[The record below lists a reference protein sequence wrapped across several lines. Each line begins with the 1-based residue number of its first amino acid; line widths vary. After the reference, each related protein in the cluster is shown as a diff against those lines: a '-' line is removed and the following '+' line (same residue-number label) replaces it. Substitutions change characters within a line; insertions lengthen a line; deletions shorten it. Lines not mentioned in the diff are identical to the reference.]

1 MSHRPEVHLLALG
14 GTIAMAPSSDEMQG
28 VKPQLGAADLLAAV
42 PELSGS
48 DVSLSFTDVLKKPG
62 ASLSVDDIAALA
74 QVIAEREQEGASGFV
89 VTQGTDTIE
98 ETAYLL
104 DLFHT
109 GQAPVVVTGAM
120 RHHSMPSADGP
131 ANLLAAV
138 QTAASAGSRGM
149 GCLVVFSDRIH
160 AGRFVRKEH
169 ATAPGAFASPHTGPI
184 GYITEGAPRLLL
196 TPAPQQHVPLPLLR
210 PARVA
215 LITAGLGDDGE
226 LLQGLGDRFD
236 GVVIAAF
243 GAGHV
248 PETWADPLE
257 KMAEQIP
264 VVFASRTGAG
274 STTRNTYGFP
284 GSERDLLRRGLV
296 AARDLDPYKARL
308 LLLAHLR
315 AGSDR
320 NGIAA
325 AFA

>member
-1 MSHRPEVHLLALG
+1 MSHPPTVHLFALG
-14 GTIAMAPSSDEMQG
+14 GTIAMASADETQG
-28 VKPQLGAADLLAAV
+28 VKPQLGAADLLTAV
-42 PELSGS
+42 PGLSGL
-48 DVSLSFTDVLKKPG
+48 DATLSFTDVTKKPG

-74 QVIAEREQEGASGFV
+74 QIIAQHERNGVSGFV

-104 DLFHT
+104 DLLHT

-120 RHHSMPSADGP
+120 RNPSISGADGP

-138 QTAASAGSRGM
+138 QTAASEASRGM
-149 GCLVVFSDRIH
+149 GCLVVFSDQIH
-160 AGRFVRKEH
+160 AARFVRKGH
-169 ATAPGAFASPHTGPI
+169 ATAPGAFASPQAGPI
-184 GYITEGAPRLLL
+184 GFIVEGAPRLLL
-196 TPAPQQHVPLPLLR
+196 TPPPQQHIPLPLLR

-215 LITAGLGDDGE
+215 LITAVLGDDGE

-236 GVVIAAF
+236 GAVIAAF

-248 PETWADPLE
+248 PETWAEPLG
-257 KMAEQIP
+257 KIAEQIP

-274 STTRNTYGFP
+274 STARNTYGFA
-284 GSERDLLRRGLV
+284 GSERDLLHRGLI
-296 AARDLDPYKARL
+296 AAGDLDPYKARL

-315 AGSDR
+315 VGTDR
-320 NGIAA
+320 KGIAA

>member
-1 MSHRPEVHLLALG
+1 MSHRPEVHLFALG
-14 GTIAMAPSSDEMQG
+14 GTIAMAPADGEAKG

-42 PELSGS
+42 PGLSDL
-48 DVSLSFTDVLKKPG
+48 DVTLRFTDVSKKPG
-62 ASLSVDDIAALA
+62 ASLSVDDIAELA
-74 QVIAEREQEGASGFV
+74 EMIAQSEREGASGFV

-104 DLFHT
+104 DVLHA
-109 GQAPVVVTGAM
+109 GQAPVIVTGAM
-120 RHHSMPSADGP
+120 RHPSIPGADGP

-138 QTAASAGSRGM
+138 QTAASSAGRGS
-149 GCLVVFSDRIH
+149 GCLVVFSDQVH
-160 AGRFVRKEH
+160 AARFVRKEH
-169 ATAPGAFASPHTGPI
+169 ATAPGAFASPHAGPVGFI
-184 GYITEGAPRLLL
+184 SEGIPHLLL
-196 TPAPQQHVPLPLLR
+196 APSPQRHVPLPLLR

-215 LITAGLGDDGE
+215 FITAVLGDEGE

-248 PETWADPLE
+248 PETWVEPLE
-257 KMAEQIP
+257 KIAGQVP

-274 STTRNTYGFP
+274 STARNTYGFA
-284 GSERDLLRRGLV
+284 GSERDLLCRGLI
-296 AARDLDPYKARL
+296 AAGDLDPYKARL

-315 AGSDR
+315 AGTDR
-320 NGIAA
+320 IGITA

>member
-14 GTIAMAPSSDEMQG
+14 GTIAMAASNIETQG

-42 PELSGS
+42 PGLSDLGMT
-48 DVSLSFTDVLKKPG
+48 LRFTDVSKKPG
-62 ASLSVDDIAALA
+62 ASLSTDDIATLA
-74 QVIAEREQEGASGFV
+74 QLIAEREHAGVSGFV

-104 DLFHT
+104 DLFHL

-120 RHHSMPSADGP
+120 RHPSMPGADGP

-138 QTAASAGSRGM
+138 QTAADAGSRGM
-149 GCLVVFSDRIH
+149 GCLVVFSDHIH
-160 AGRFVRKEH
+160 AARWVRKEH
-169 ATAPGAFASPHTGPI
+169 ATAPGAFASPHAGPI

-196 TPAPQQHVPLPLLR
+196 TLAPQQHVPLPLLR

-215 LITAGLGDDGE
+215 LVTAGLGDDGE

-248 PETWADPLE
+248 PQTWADPLE
-257 KMAEQIP
+257 KIAGQIP

-274 STTRNTYGFP
+274 STTRNTYGFV
-284 GSERDLLRRGLV
+284 GSEQDLLRRGLI
-296 AARDLDPYKARL
+296 AAGELDSYKARL

-320 NGIAA
+320 NRIAA

>member
-1 MSHRPEVHLLALG
+1 MSHRPEIHLFTLG
-14 GTIAMAPSSDEMQG
+14 GTIAMAPADGETQG
-28 VKPQLGAADLLAAV
+28 VKPELGAADLLAAV
-42 PELSGS
+42 PGLSGL
-48 DVSLSFTDVLKKPG
+48 DVTLRFTDVTKKPG

-74 QVIAEREQEGASGFV
+74 QMIAQREQEGASGFV

-104 DLFHT
+104 DLLHA
-109 GQAPVVVTGAM
+109 GQAPVLVTGAM
-120 RHHSMPSADGP
+120 RHPSIPGADGP

-138 QTAASAGSRGM
+138 QTAASSASRGM

-160 AGRFVRKEH
+160 AARFVRKEH
-169 ATAPGAFASPHTGPI
+169 ATAPGAFASPHAGPI
-184 GYITEGAPRLLL
+184 GYITEGVPRLILA
-196 TPAPQQHVPLPLLR
+196 PAPQQHVPLPLLR

-215 LITAGLGDDGE
+215 LITAALGDEGE
-226 LLQGLGDRFD
+226 LLQHLGDRFD
-236 GVVIAAF
+236 GAVIAAF

-248 PETWADPLE
+248 PETWAEPLE
-257 KMAEQIP
+257 KTAEQIP

-274 STTRNTYGFP
+274 STARNTYGFA
-284 GSERDLLRRGLV
+284 GSERDLLRRGLI
-296 AARDLDPYKARL
+296 AAGDLDPYKARL

-315 AGSDR
+315 AGTDR

>member
-1 MSHRPEVHLLALG
+1 
-14 GTIAMAPSSDEMQG
+14 MASSGDETQG

-42 PELSGS
+42 PGLS
-48 DVSLSFTDVLKKPG
+48 DLQVTLRFTDVSKKPG

-74 QVIAEREQEGASGFV
+74 QMIAEREQEGASGFV

-104 DLFHT
+104 DLFHA
-109 GQAPVVVTGAM
+109 GQAPVIVTGAM
-120 RHHSMPSADGP
+120 RHPSMPGADGP
-131 ANLLAAV
+131 ANLLGAV
-138 QTAASAGSRGM
+138 QTAASPGSRGV

-160 AGRFVRKEH
+160 AARFVRKEH
-169 ATAPGAFASPHTGPI
+169 ATAPGAFVSPHAGPI

-215 LITAGLGDDGE
+215 LITAGIGDDGE
-226 LLQGLGDRFD
+226 LLHGLGDRFD
-236 GVVIAAF
+236 GAVIAAF

-248 PETWADPLE
+248 PHAWTDPLE
-257 KMAEQIP
+257 KIAEQIP

-274 STTRNTYGFP
+274 STARNTYGFA
-284 GSERDLLRRGLV
+284 GSERDLLRRGLI
-296 AARDLDPYKARL
+296 AAGDLDPYKARL

-315 AGSDR
+315 AGTDR
-320 NGIAA
+320 NGITA